1 MRYSQWLSVFVGCAT
16 IFMALVVVDELEPQ
30 PASISH
36 QQKVYPPVSVLEVTP
51 SSYQSTLRLLGLTMA
66 RWPLKIRSS
75 TSAKLQ
81 WLDESIEPGRL
92 VKKGQV
98 LAKLDPSAIN
108 ASIAQAFSHL
118 KQAELELQRARHEQT
133 VAVKMLNPLTSSPFA
148 RKEPQLLAAKA
159 HLTHTKQAYLSAKK
173 LLEETVI
180 TAPFNAVVTQRH
192 ISPGE
197 WIEAGQVMF
206 ELAASDSMNVE
217 LPISDMHWQQVQGA
231 LTKPSIQV
239 ESRSGHQWSA
249 KVRYISPEMDKQ
261 TRQREVVLSVEDP
274 YQVPPRLYP
283 NQQVE
288 VVIRLGIQDN
298 VVSVP
303 LSAMTRDGY
312 VWTLDNKD
320 RLRKESVV
328 LIEQGEH
335 RLHVRFQQNS
345 ETARR
350 VVRYPLLSM
359 LPGQQVTP
367 IEDIE
372 VPLAQID
379 LGSGVQA
386 SSPPLTNETAKKG
399 SSE

>member
-1 MRYSQWLSVFVGCAT
+1 
-16 IFMALVVVDELEPQ
+16 
-30 PASISH
+30 
-36 QQKVYPPVSVLEVTP
+36 
-51 SSYQSTLRLLGLTMA
+51 MA

-118 KQAELELQRARHEQT
+118 KHAELELQRARHEQT
-133 VAVKMLNPLTSSPFA
+133 VAVKMLNPSTRSPFA
-148 RKEPQLLAAKA
+148 RREPQLLAARA

-173 LLEETVI
+173 LLEEAVI

-217 LPISDMHWQQVQGA
+217 LPISDMHWQQVQTA

-239 ESRSGHQWSA
+239 ESRSRHQWSA
-249 KVRYISPEMDKQ
+249 KVRYISPQVDPL
-261 TRQREVVLSVEDP
+261 TRQRQVMLLVENP
-274 YQVPPRLYP
+274 YHGNSRLYP

-288 VVIRLGIQDN
+288 VVIRLGVQDN
-298 VVSVP
+298 VVTVP
-303 LSAMTRDGY
+303 VSAMTRDGY
-312 VWTLDNKD
+312 VWTVDSGE
-320 RLRKESVV
+320 RLQKEPVT

-335 RLHVRFQQNS
+335 MLSLRFQQRS
-345 ETARR
+345 DKARR

-359 LPGQQVTP
+359 LPGKQVA
-367 IEDIE
+367 
-372 VPLAQID
+372 PL
-379 LGSGVQA
+379 LPSGDA
-386 SSPPLTNETAKKG
+386 LKREPME
-399 SSE
+399 